1 MNIIKNSKFKNTGI
15 LYELL
20 ARQLTVDTLNN
31 KDSKAL
37 PIIRKYFNTNSVL
50 GQELKLYEALLK
62 EKFLSENKA
71 DKFIESIIS
80 YRKSMN
86 ELVLRR
92 QKYNII
98 KEIKES
104 FDVDKFFKHRISDY
118 KILASIYKVFEHAE
132 ADDPVQIIKLKNI
145 LTEHVLN
152 VVNKKNEIPKSLF
165 EQQDKDIR
173 ILSYKILLKKFNEK
187 YSHLNTK
194 QKDLIRE
201 YVSNVSNNSNLK
213 EYVLK
218 EIINVESK
226 IKKLSKN
233 IESEVINIKVREV
246 TKLLENVKKQ
256 RNIKDGSVLLLI
268 KFYKLIEELEKLGAK

>member
-1 MNIIKNSKFKNTGI
+1 MNTIKNSKFKNTGI

-37 PIIRKYFNTNSVL
+37 PIIRKYFNTNSIL
-50 GQELKLYEALLK
+50 GQELKLYEALLN

>member
-132 ADDPVQIIKLKNI
+132 SDDPVQIIKLKNI